1 MQFCPKCDNIMDIGK
16 TVPKP
21 VFNLA
26 TPETVTNT
34 TDEKINEK
42 INKKIK
48 VEKIIELFK
57 SGEDITKYNLDMK
70 AITTNP
76 EFNKLSETDK
86 KSIMKILS
94 NELDDMQTAFRICK
108 NCSYHEKIVETTLIL
123 SRMNTNISAAIEEDY
138 NFMVYDKTLP
148 HTRDYKCKNSNCV
161 THKKPSQL
169 DAVWFRPKLN
179 SYATYYGC
187 TQCKTVWN
195 VS

>member
-26 TPETVTNT
+26 TPDTVTNT
-34 TDEKINEK
+34 TEEKV
-42 INKKIK
+42 NKKIK

-57 SGEDITKYNLDMK
+57 SGEDITKYNLDVK
-70 AITTNP
+70 AITTNS
-76 EFNKLSETDK
+76 EFNKLSENEK
-86 KSIMKILS
+86 KLMMKILS
-94 NELDDMQTAFRICK
+94 TELDDMQSAYRICK
-108 NCSYHEKIVETTLIL
+108 NCSYNEKIVDTTLIL
-123 SRMNTNISAAIEEDY
+123 SRMNTNISAAVEEDY

-148 HTRDYKCKNSNCV
+148 HTRDYRCKNSSCV
-161 THKKPSQL
+161 THKNPEKL